1 MVDALDAAR
10 QAVPFVRVGLSSKSL
25 YFSIEEV
32 QSRMQLQR
40 PDALDLRYTR
50 TMMGFLM
57 FEPAPKD
64 ILMVGLGGGSI
75 AKFCRRY
82 LPKSRLDV
90 LEINPRVIALRNEFG
105 VPPDGARFH
114 VIEADGAA
122 FLRASVARY
131 DVVLLDAF
139 GPHGLPPPLSTQRF
153 YDDCLDALQAGGV
166 LVANF
171 HSAARDL
178 ADCVERID
186 RSFGAAALV
195 VEDREAL
202 NSIVFARRGRAL
214 VAPQAAQAGRPK
226 GLDKGAWAQLGG
238 AFDRIATAMIR
249 QTGDEETRVVR

>member
-105 VPPDGARFH
+105 VPPDGARFQ

-122 FLRASVARY
+122 FLHASVARY

-139 GPHGLPPPLSTQRF
+139 DPHGLPSPLSTQRF

-202 NSIVFARRGRAL
+202 NSIVFARRARAL
-214 VAPQAAQAGRPK
+214 GAPHAALAGRPK